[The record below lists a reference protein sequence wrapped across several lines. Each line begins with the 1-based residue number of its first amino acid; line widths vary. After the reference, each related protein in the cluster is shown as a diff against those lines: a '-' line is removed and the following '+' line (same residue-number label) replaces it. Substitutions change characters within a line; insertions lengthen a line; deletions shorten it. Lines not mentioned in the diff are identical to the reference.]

1 MSTISPVRHNASR
14 GRARNAEQSRQGI
27 LRAAMD
33 EFAREGI
40 AGARIDF
47 IARAAGVNKA
57 LLYYYFEDK
66 ERLYGEV
73 LDYVFSQLTSRVFPV
88 LDSDLPPR
96 EKIVRYVQ
104 TYFDA
109 VASVP
114 EVPRILQQEM
124 MRAGRDGSPHLQR
137 IGKKYISPLALRVQA
152 LLRDGIARREFRP
165 VDPQHFALTIAAS
178 VVFYFTCAPML
189 RAVLHFDPLA
199 SSRVVERRAAVLD
212 FLTHALFADVST
224 TRRRVSARQRSARK
238 RSL

>member
-1 MSTISPVRHNASR
+1 MSTISPVRPTVGR

-73 LDYVFSQLTSRVFPV
+73 LDYVFSQLTSRIFPV

-137 IGKKYISPLALRVQA
+137 IGKKYISPLALRVQSM
-152 LLRDGIARREFRP
+152 LRDGIARKEFRP

-199 SSRVVERRAAVLD
+199 PTRTAERREAVLD
-212 FLTHALFADVST
+212 FLTHALFARSPAT
-224 TRRRVSARQRSARK
+224 SRRSPVRK
-238 RSL
+238 RPLRERSL